1 MCISENWAINTVP
14 TITTVVYYLT
24 YKNFIYSFK
33 HKFMYYL
40 FEHRGTFLVRTE
52 QEFKQHWSNNS
63 VVLVKTSF
71 DKEEL
76 EILSTKLL
84 VL

>member
-1 MCISENWAINTVP
+1 
-14 TITTVVYYLT
+14 
-24 YKNFIYSFK
+24 
-33 HKFMYYL
+33 MYYL

-52 QEFKQHWSNNS
+52 QEFKQHWSNNN

-76 EILSTKLL
+76 EILSIKLL
-84 VL
+84 LI

>member
-1 MCISENWAINTVP
+1 
-14 TITTVVYYLT
+14 
-24 YKNFIYSFK
+24 
-33 HKFMYYL
+33 MYYL

>member
-1 MCISENWAINTVP
+1 
-14 TITTVVYYLT
+14 
-24 YKNFIYSFK
+24 
-33 HKFMYYL
+33 MYYL

-52 QEFKQHWSNNS
+52 QEFKQYWSNSS
-63 VVLVKTSF
+63 VELIKTSF

-84 VL
+84 LI